1 MKGGILLLLELLSPN
16 IEYYYIVLG
25 LLCIKTLLLTIEN
38 MNTAIYWIFSFQI
51 EMKCS
56 KTLKIRSLL

>member
-38 MNTAIYWIFSFQI
+38 MNTAIY
-51 EMKCS
+51 
-56 KTLKIRSLL
+56 